1 MYIVYIE
8 IDKQNEY
15 IQKHSYR
22 QYMKEKKRKE
32 ILLEMS
38 VGSLDHLDNWKS
50 FGVYT
55 KSKDWERKYS

>member
-1 MYIVYIE
+1 
-8 IDKQNEY
+8 
-15 IQKHSYR
+15 
-22 QYMKEKKRKE
+22 MKEKKRKE

-55 KSKDWERKYS
+55 KSKEWERKYS

>member
-1 MYIVYIE
+1 
-8 IDKQNEY
+8 
-15 IQKHSYR
+15 
-22 QYMKEKKRKE
+22 MKEKKRKE

-50 FGVYT
+50 FGVCT